1 MTDGVEVPRTDR
13 FGPRG
18 PARTISRAVG
28 LAVVM
33 FEAVAAF
40 WLVMLLR
47 TSDLVPSD
55 PRSGVGRGDQVELR
69 MLTAVDVH
77 DWVSALSAAA
87 FAAGVAGA
95 LVAHL
100 LPAVKGRAPV
110 E

>member
-1 MTDGVEVPRTDR
+1 MVENAPAGGDG
-13 FGPRG
+13 G
-18 PARTISRAVG
+18 
-28 LAVVM
+28 
-33 FEAVAAF
+33 
-40 WLVMLLR
+40 
-47 TSDLVPSD
+47 
-55 PRSGVGRGDQVELR
+55 VELR

-95 LVAHL
+95 LAAHL